1 MPAPRYRT
9 IIPPGTKRPRNKP
22 ETTADARET
31 PEQREARIKAVR
43 AQNAAKARAAR
54 QANAQA
60 RKAARE
66 AGEEVAGYN
75 ASATRATGTGAKRG
89 GKTRSTV
96 HEDGLA
102 VALQVARNIMQSKDA
117 SESSRVSALKAYTDL
132 LARNEQQI
140 KAVDVPHELSIFM
153 AEHLP
158 EHVKG
163 YGEGYGLI

>member
-1 MPAPRYRT
+1 MPTPRYRT
-9 IIPPGTKRPRNKP
+9 ILPPGTKRPRNKP
-22 ETTADARET
+22 ETTADAPTTAE
-31 PEQREARIKAVR
+31 EREAQRLAKLR
-43 AQNAAKARAAR
+43 ENAAKARAVR
-54 QANAQA
+54 DANTQA

-75 ASATRATGTGAKRG
+75 ASATRAGGIGAKRG
-89 GKTRSTV
+89 RKARSTV

-140 KAVDVPHELSIFM
+140 KAVDVPHELSLFM

-163 YGEGYGLI
+163 YGEGYGLL